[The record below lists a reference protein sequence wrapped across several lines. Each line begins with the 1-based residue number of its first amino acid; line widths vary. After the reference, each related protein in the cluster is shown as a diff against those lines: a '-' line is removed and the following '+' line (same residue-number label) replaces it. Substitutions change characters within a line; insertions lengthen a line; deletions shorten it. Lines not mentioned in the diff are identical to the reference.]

1 MQTISYILSFSALVL
16 MTLPSLLKG
25 KNMKGILL
33 LLCIGNGVMGIN
45 YLLSGGINGAVTSF
59 IGVVTTLVNFTL
71 EVKKKPVPAWLRGVY
86 FTISIVMNLVI
97 SKGFTI
103 GVLLVILAGLAYQ
116 MSVTSKSG
124 KQYRFYIFF
133 NLLIWCI
140 YDIISASYGVLPTHA
155 TQLVI
160 NVASM
165 LFFDKKK

>member
-1 MQTISYILSFSALVL
+1 
-16 MTLPSLLKG
+16 
-25 KNMKGILL
+25 
-33 LLCIGNGVMGIN
+33 
-45 YLLSGGINGAVTSF
+45 
-59 IGVVTTLVNFTL
+59 
-71 EVKKKPVPAWLRGVY
+71 
-86 FTISIVMNLVI
+86 MNLVI

-140 YDIISASYGVLPTHA
+140 YDIISSSYGVLPTHA